1 MFRASTS
8 LFQLLLVAQ
17 DIRLSLSLGIIGL
30 GLTWDG
36 SRL

>member
-17 DIRLSLSLGIIGL
+17 DIRLSLFLGIIGL